1 MGHFAP
7 NRSPEAAHLL
17 VPKRCSIPICAIL
30 SISGSVSPRP
40 RGGAA
45 MSMAYSATREL
56 RNGSVSSVYGIQMSI
71 PFEERRITGAHLNTV
86 EINNT
91 GHSRK
96 LR

>member
-1 MGHFAP
+1 
-7 NRSPEAAHLL
+7 
-17 VPKRCSIPICAIL
+17 
-30 SISGSVSPRP
+30 
-40 RGGAA
+40 